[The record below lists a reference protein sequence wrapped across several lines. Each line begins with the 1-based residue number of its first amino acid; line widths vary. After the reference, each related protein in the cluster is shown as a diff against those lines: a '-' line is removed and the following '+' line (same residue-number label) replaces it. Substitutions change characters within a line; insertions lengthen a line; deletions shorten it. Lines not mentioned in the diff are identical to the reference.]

1 MSEEVKLL
9 VSLTYN
15 IGTRKLEQQQKSV
28 TKDSLHRKDSS
39 RNGKEPDENI
49 REEMVKIRLLSYVI
63 A

>member
-15 IGTRKLEQQQKSV
+15 IGTRKLEQQKSV

-39 RNGKEPDENI
+39 RNGKEPDEI
-49 REEMVKIRLLSYVI
+49 FEKRW
-63 A
+63 